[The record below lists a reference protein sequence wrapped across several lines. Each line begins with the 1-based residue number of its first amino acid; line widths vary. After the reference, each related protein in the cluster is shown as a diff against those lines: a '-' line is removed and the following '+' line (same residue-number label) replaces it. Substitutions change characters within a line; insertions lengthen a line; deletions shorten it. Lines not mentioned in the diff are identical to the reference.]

1 MTTALGDE
9 CITKKLFSNE
19 LGSASKPIDTAY
31 ITNIVPPPGGG
42 ATPTLQEVCDT
53 GNSTT
58 TPVLTPQINE
68 NQATDTLHLVGKVGI
83 GVNPADPITEDLEVD
98 GNIQVDTSGLGRLV
112 FYDKQADHEHCEFD
126 GDDDGVNG
134 GQAVIK
140 TKADG
145 GSVQTR
151 MVIRES
157 GNVGINTTTPAERLD
172 VNGNIQSKGYI
183 GDTGQCAF
191 KFRRVPLT
199 SYLTA
204 STTGTGTINTATTM
218 GVDDWNLSYTVRSTG
233 SINQLNLRITKPL
246 PTGVP
251 VFGNCRPKVFLSNS
265 GTTPRPATY
274 AICDSAG
281 SNDFQI
287 TVVWSSAIPN
297 GDFGY
302 VWLEIDQLL

>member
-9 CITKKLFSNE
+9 CITKKLFSDE
-19 LGSASKPIDTAY
+19 LGSATKPIDTAY

-42 ATPTLQEVCDT
+42 ATPTLQQVCDT

-58 TPVLTPQINE
+58 TGLNVDGDYGSTNGDITTTNGNIDATTGIVSGASMVAQTEYFTINGDFRTTNGRVLTPQINT
-68 NQATDTLHLVGKVGI
+68 NQATDTLHIVGKVGI
-83 GVNPADPITEDLEVD
+83 GVNPADPITEDLE
-98 GNIQVDTSGLGRLV
+98 
-112 FYDKQADHEHCEFD
+112 
-126 GDDDGVNG
+126 
-134 GQAVIK
+134 
-140 TKADG
+140 
-145 GSVQTR
+145 
-151 MVIRES
+151 
-157 GNVGINTTTPAERLD
+157 

-218 GVDDWNLSYTVRSTG
+218 GVDDWNLSYTVRSSG

-274 AICDSAG
+274 AVCDSAG

-297 GDFGY
+297 GDSGY